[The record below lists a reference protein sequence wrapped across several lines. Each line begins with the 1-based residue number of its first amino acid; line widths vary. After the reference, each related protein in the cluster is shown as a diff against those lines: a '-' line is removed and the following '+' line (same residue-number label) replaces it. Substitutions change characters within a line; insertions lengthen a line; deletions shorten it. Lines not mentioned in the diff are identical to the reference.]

1 MNNNRKKKTRTEIL
15 FESKARE
22 DLQPSFD
29 EIWDKALEE
38 VENREIEEAHTFFK
52 ELKEEEL
59 LEKEYIKK
67 YGKEPEARTPDGNIN
82 KKYIEYVLRRDF
94 GIEPDYDNHDP
105 YKNFCWGG
113 LTGEEAFNAYW
124 NCE

>member
-1 MNNNRKKKTRTEIL
+1 MNKNQKDKTGTEIPL
-15 FESKARE
+15 ESKARE
-22 DLQPSFD
+22 DLQPSLD

-38 VENREIEEAHTFFK
+38 VENREIEDALEFFK
-52 ELKEEEL
+52 ELKEEKR
-59 LEKEYIKK
+59 LEEEYIKK

-94 GIEPDYDNHDP
+94 GIEPDNDNHDP
-105 YKNFCWGG
+105 YENFSWGG
-113 LTGEEAFNAYW
+113 LTGEEAFIAYW